1 MQSPSH
7 MPPKMTSSSCT
18 SVAVWPVRCG
28 GADEAGSTALTR
40 PSIGAFESGDEENAS
55 VGLGATRAPTGR
67 EGATFVTGRPS
78 RTRPEATYIVWLGR
92 QAWVKHYSW
101 VHALVVQPI
110 VPDS

>member
-1 MQSPSH
+1 MRMSLPLLFP
-7 MPPKMTSSSCT
+7 MI
-18 SVAVWPVRCG
+18 
-28 GADEAGSTALTR
+28 
-40 PSIGAFESGDEENAS
+40 SILGEEDESGDEENAS